1 MRPLFDHSL
10 TFGLLFFLA
19 LCLNFSSECFARSQD
34 TLFLSLDM
42 TVPISEGWLDPG
54 SEIVGIRGDQ
64 PPLGWGNT
72 FEATDPNADGIY
84 EVAVPFE
91 LDDDSLLISYK
102 IKVDGVEN
110 PDDGWQKGR
119 NHEVIIYKG
128 KENKVIL
135 AWGDEPPQ
143 PTATITGHVE
153 IFRDFQSENLVPRD
167 LYIYLPPGY
176 EESGQRYP
184 VLYMHDGQALFDA
197 SEIGQ
202 EWRVDEAAEEL
213 IRSGEIEP
221 VIIVGIGNTQ
231 NRFDEYTPTRQI
243 WRHELERL
251 TPQQAKNLPAA
262 YAGDFKTPEGE
273 TLRFKNKQDT
283 LYTMIPG
290 SKFWQPLIP
299 ESEHIFYLAQAG
311 ITFTF
316 QGLEVEGFDT
326 IIASKPDMGGD
337 GDLYGNFILNKVKP
351 FVDENL
357 RTKPERA
364 FTALGG
370 SSLGGLITLYLGL
383 KHPDVFSKLLVVS
396 PSVWWDGQMIVDKVK
411 GMSGPTEQ
419 HIWLDMGTAE
429 GEGSVESA
437 KALHRALLNKGWA
450 ESDLQ
455 FTIEEG
461 AAHNERAWAK
471 RVPDMLR
478 FLYSR
483 NQ

>member
-1 MRPLFDHSL
+1 MRKLFSY
-10 TFGLLFFLA
+10 LLYGG
-19 LCLNFSSECFARSQD
+19 
-34 TLFLSLDM
+34 LFLSFLYSTKSYAQSAD
-42 TVPISEGWLDPG
+42 TLYISIDVREAISEGWLDPG

-64 PPLGWGNT
+64 PPLSWGDT
-72 FEATDPNADGIY
+72 FEAVDPNGDGIY
-84 EVAVPFE
+84 EVAVPFN
-91 LDDDSLLISYK
+91 LKTDSLLVSYK

-119 NHEVIIYKG
+119 NHEATIYKG
-128 KENKVIL
+128 KENKVML
-135 AWGDEPPQ
+135 AWSDEPPQ
-143 PTATITGHVE
+143 PPTTITGQVE
-153 IFRDFQSENLVPRD
+153 IFRDFQSENLAARD

-176 EESGQRYP
+176 EESVQRYP

-202 EWRVDEAAEEL
+202 EWRVDEAAEKL
-213 IRSGEIEP
+213 IASGEIEP
-221 VIIVGIGNTQ
+221 VIIVGIDNTPD
-231 NRFDEYTPTRQI
+231 RFDEYTPTRQV

-251 TPQQAKNLPAA
+251 SPQQEKNLPAA

-290 SKFWQPLIP
+290 SEFWQPLIP
-299 ESEHIFYLAQAG
+299 ESEHTFYLAQAG

-316 QGLEVEGFDT
+316 QESEDGIFDN
-326 IIASKPDMGGD
+326 IIASKPDMGGG
-337 GDLYGNFILNKVKP
+337 GDLYGDFILNKVKP
-351 FVDENL
+351 FIDENL

-396 PSVWWDGQMIVDKVK
+396 PSVWWDGQMIIGKVEALNETT
-411 GMSGPTEQ
+411 GQ
-419 HIWLDMGTAE
+419 QIWLDMGTAE

-437 KALHRALLNKGWA
+437 KALHRVLLNKGWT